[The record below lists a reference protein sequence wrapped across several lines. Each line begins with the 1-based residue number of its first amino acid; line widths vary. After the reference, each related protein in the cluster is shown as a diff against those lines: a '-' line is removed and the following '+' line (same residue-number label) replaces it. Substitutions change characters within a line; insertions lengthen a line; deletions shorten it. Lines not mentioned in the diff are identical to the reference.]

1 MTAKRIRRIHGFTLI
16 ELLVVAGII
25 AILAALA
32 VPAYG
37 RYTYRARRVEGKEL
51 LLRIAHAQER
61 HYATFHRYG
70 KLADLGFVD
79 PVSSAKAHYQATL
92 ELPSGANPQSY
103 LATASPQ
110 QAQANDAC
118 GTLAMDDTGRKTP
131 PPSDGPANSNGVCW

>member
-1 MTAKRIRRIHGFTLI
+1 MTAGRTRHTCGFTLI

-37 RYTYRARRVEGKEL
+37 RYAYRARRVEGKEL
-51 LLRIAHAQER
+51 LLRIANAQER

-70 KLADLGFVD
+70 KLADLGFAE
-79 PVSSAKAHYQATL
+79 PAPSQKGYYQATL
-92 ELPSGANPQSY
+92 VLSSGGSPQSY
-103 LATASPQ
+103 IATASPQ

-118 GTLAMDDTGRKTP
+118 GTLAMDDTGKKTP
-131 PPSDGPANSNGVCW
+131 SPADGPANSNGACW